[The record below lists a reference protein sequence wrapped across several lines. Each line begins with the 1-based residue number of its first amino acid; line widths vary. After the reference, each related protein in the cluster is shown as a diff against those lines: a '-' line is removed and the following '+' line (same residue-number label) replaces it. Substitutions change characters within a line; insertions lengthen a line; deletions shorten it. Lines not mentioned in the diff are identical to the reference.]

1 MKHIYICMNLGWG
14 IKTTGAPR
22 APVAPPSLAP
32 LYIHVCIWH
41 HQTII
46 WDKKNLYSVKKKLF
60 FSKGI
65 HFMGTTVAA
74 IMVGTSKTIISKKKR
89 ENST

>member
-1 MKHIYICMNLGWG
+1 MYLASPDNYLG
-14 IKTTGAPR
+14 
-22 APVAPPSLAP
+22 
-32 LYIHVCIWH
+32 
-41 HQTII
+41 Q
-46 WDKKNLYSVKKKLF
+46 KKNLYSVKKKLF